1 MQHDPSHDPD
11 ARAAY
16 EAPAVIEDLPLES
29 FSLACGKADNAC
41 EEEGGALSS

>member
-1 MQHDPSHDPD
+1 MQHDTPLDPD

-41 EEEGGALSS
+41 EDQGGALSS